1 LSSLGKDILAK
12 ARTGTGKTVAFLVSS
27 SLRIGLYYCV
37 FTWKCNVQFFII
49 QLPAIEV
56 VSKLPPVDR
65 DQKRHPI
72 SVVVVCPTRELAD
85 QAAAEANKLLK
96 FHPSIGVQLVIG
108 GTRMALEQKC
118 MHTNPSQV
126 ILSNY

>member
-1 LSSLGKDILAK
+1 MNILY
-12 ARTGTGKTVAFLVSS
+12 
-27 SLRIGLYYCV
+27 LYSKY
-37 FTWKCNVQFFII
+37 NVQLFYL

-56 VSKLPPVDR
+56 VSKLLSVDR
-65 DQKRHPI
+65 DQKRPPI

-108 GTRMALEQKC
+108 GTRMALEQKR
-118 MHTNPSQV
+118 MHTNPCQV
-126 ILSNY
+126 MELSCLIE

>member
-1 LSSLGKDILAK
+1 VNNI
-12 ARTGTGKTVAFLVSS
+12 FLFDFE
-27 SLRIGLYYCV
+27 YN
-37 FTWKCNVQFFII
+37 NVQLFYL

-65 DQKRHPI
+65 DLKRPPI

-108 GTRMALEQKC
+108 GTRMALEQKR
-118 MHTNPSQV
+118 MHTNPCQV
-126 ILSNY
+126 IQIILLNNPAKSVVICSVF

>member
-1 LSSLGKDILAK
+1 MEKSIIL
-12 ARTGTGKTVAFLVSS
+12 L
-27 SLRIGLYYCV
+27 C
-37 FTWKCNVQFFII
+37 FTWKCNVQFSLI

-56 VSKLPPVDR
+56 ISKLPPVGR
-65 DQKRHPI
+65 DQKRPPI
-72 SVVVVCPTRELAD
+72 VVVVVCPTRELAD

-108 GTRMALEQKC
+108 GTRMALEQKR

-126 ILSNY
+126 ILSKSIECKMCYICCHLI

>member
-1 LSSLGKDILAK
+1 MQLFYL
-12 ARTGTGKTVAFLVSS
+12 
-27 SLRIGLYYCV
+27 
-37 FTWKCNVQFFII
+37 

-65 DQKRHPI
+65 DLKRPPI

-108 GTRMALEQKC
+108 GTRMALEQKR
-118 MHTNPSQV
+118 MHTNPCQV
-126 ILSNY
+126 IQIILFNNSANSVVICSMF

>member
-1 LSSLGKDILAK
+1 MNNI
-12 ARTGTGKTVAFLVSS
+12 FLFDFE
-27 SLRIGLYYCV
+27 YN
-37 FTWKCNVQFFII
+37 NVQLFYL

-65 DQKRHPI
+65 NLKRPPI

-108 GTRMALEQKC
+108 GTRMALEQKR
-118 MHTNPSQV
+118 MHTNPCQV
-126 ILSNY
+126 IQIILLNNAAKSVVICSVF